1 MNKKT
6 SNGPIKLGII
16 AGGQLGKMLALAASN
31 WGIETIVM
39 DDDKDCPAAQSCS
52 VHIFGSRLSYED
64 IISFADNVDLIVC
77 EIEHVNVE
85 ALQFLKKSGVPIFP
99 DPDILTCIQ
108 DKGLQKDFYKKENIP
123 TSAYHKFENSD
134 SLKQAIDKGLIT
146 YPFVQ
151 KLCKGGYDGNGVSVI
166 NSVKDLDKLFTEP
179 SIVEDKVDIL
189 KEISVIVARNKNE
202 EVKCFPVTEMEIS
215 EHSNLMEKLIC
226 PANLPEKILI
236 QAEEIA
242 IKLIEKFNMVGLL
255 AVEMFVDKDQ
265 NLWLNEIAP
274 RPHNSGHHTMD
285 SVITSQYE
293 QLLRAVLNY
302 PLGSVSI
309 NKPSVML
316 NILGSEGFTG
326 IARYEGLEECMGIDG
341 VKVHLYGKKETRPN
355 RKMGHLTI
363 LGNDLADALKKADQI
378 KGKLRV
384 VS

>member
-1 MNKKT
+1 
-6 SNGPIKLGII
+6 
-16 AGGQLGKMLALAASN
+16 
-31 WGIETIVM
+31 
-39 DDDKDCPAAQSCS
+39 
-52 VHIFGSRLSYED
+52 
-64 IISFADNVDLIVC
+64 
-77 EIEHVNVE
+77 
-85 ALQFLKKSGVPIFP
+85 
-99 DPDILTCIQ
+99 
-108 DKGLQKDFYKKENIP
+108 
-123 TSAYHKFENSD
+123 
-134 SLKQAIDKGLIT
+134 
-146 YPFVQ
+146 
-151 KLCKGGYDGNGVSVI
+151 
-166 NSVKDLDKLFTEP
+166 
-179 SIVEDKVDIL
+179 
-189 KEISVIVARNKNE
+189 
-202 EVKCFPVTEMEIS
+202 
-215 EHSNLMEKLIC
+215 
-226 PANLPEKILI
+226 
-236 QAEEIA
+236 
-242 IKLIEKFNMVGLL
+242 MVGLL